1 MSELLLEIGTEE
13 IPSGF
18 MPRALEAMKDLLQKE
33 FQTHRIGFQEVK
45 SQGTPRRLV
54 VTASGVAAAQE
65 QRFLEV
71 LGPAKRIAFDE
82 KGQPTKAALGFAKGQ
97 GIPVEDLQIAK
108 TEKGEYLCARK
119 EEKGEETSRLLPAIH
134 SRLISTTPFPKSMRW
149 MDLDNSFVRPIHW
162 ILALFDGKVVPFQIG
177 NIAAGNLSRGHRFM
191 APGLFQVKDTGEYLR
206 RLKTSFVI
214 VSPEER
220 KDLIVAEVNKAAAE
234 VGGAIL
240 PDEELLKIV
249 THLVEYPLAIRGA
262 FSKDF
267 LALPREVLISAMR
280 EHQRYFSV
288 VDSSGALLPYFVTV
302 SNTRPRDIGV
312 VTRGNERVLQARLSD
327 AKFFFLED
335 QKVSLFDRLEGLKKV
350 VYHSKLGTSYEK
362 VMRISRLA
370 EAISARVA
378 PDLKETAHRASL
390 LCKGDLITGMVGEFP
405 SLQGVMGKIY
415 AELSGEKKEVALA
428 ILEHY
433 LPTAAGGALPSSHP
447 GAILSISDK
456 LDTLVG
462 CFGVGLIPTGTA
474 DPYAL
479 RRHTLG
485 IINILL
491 DKKYPLSLND
501 LCDWSL
507 GLLAQKVERPPDEI
521 KRDVLDFFKGR
532 MQNLLLSRAL
542 SADSVEAALSSGCD
556 DLVDLLERSQ
566 AVHDL
571 KKEPDFEPLAVAFK
585 RVVNIS
591 RSHAP
596 GPVNPQLFE
605 SPAEHEL
612 YESYL
617 SVSQKALEMINRK
630 NYLLALRELTS
641 VRNPVDKF
649 FEGVMVMAPD
659 EKIRSNRLSLLGNI
673 AGLFFR
679 IGDFSKITTA

>member
-119 EEKGEETSRLLPAIH
+119 EEKGEETSRLLPAIL
-134 SRLISTTPFPKSMRW
+134 SRLISATPFPKSMRW

-288 VDSSGALLPYFVTV
+288 VDSSGALLPYFVAV

-630 NYLLALRELTS
+630 NYLLALKELTS
-641 VRNPVDKF
+641 LRNPVDKF

>member
-1 MSELLLEIGTEE
+1 
-13 IPSGF
+13 
-18 MPRALEAMKDLLQKE
+18 
-33 FQTHRIGFQEVK
+33 
-45 SQGTPRRLV
+45 
-54 VTASGVAAAQE
+54 
-65 QRFLEV
+65 
-71 LGPAKRIAFDE
+71 
-82 KGQPTKAALGFAKGQ
+82 
-97 GIPVEDLQIAK
+97 
-108 TEKGEYLCARK
+108 
-119 EEKGEETSRLLPAIH
+119 
-134 SRLISTTPFPKSMRW
+134 
-149 MDLDNSFVRPIHW
+149 
-162 ILALFDGKVVPFQIG
+162 
-177 NIAAGNLSRGHRFM
+177 
-191 APGLFQVKDTGEYLR
+191 
-206 RLKTSFVI
+206 
-214 VSPEER
+214 
-220 KDLIVAEVNKAAAE
+220 
-234 VGGAIL
+234 
-240 PDEELLKIV
+240 
-249 THLVEYPLAIRGA
+249 
-262 FSKDF
+262 
-267 LALPREVLISAMR
+267 
-280 EHQRYFSV
+280 
-288 VDSSGALLPYFVTV
+288 
-302 SNTRPRDIGV
+302 
-312 VTRGNERVLQARLSD
+312 
-327 AKFFFLED
+327 
-335 QKVSLFDRLEGLKKV
+335 
-350 VYHSKLGTSYEK
+350 
-362 VMRISRLA
+362 
-370 EAISARVA
+370 
-378 PDLKETAHRASL
+378 
-390 LCKGDLITGMVGEFP
+390 
-405 SLQGVMGKIY
+405 
-415 AELSGEKKEVALA
+415 
-428 ILEHY
+428 
-433 LPTAAGGALPSSHP
+433 
-447 GAILSISDK
+447 LSISDK

-641 VRNPVDKF
+641 LRNPVDKF